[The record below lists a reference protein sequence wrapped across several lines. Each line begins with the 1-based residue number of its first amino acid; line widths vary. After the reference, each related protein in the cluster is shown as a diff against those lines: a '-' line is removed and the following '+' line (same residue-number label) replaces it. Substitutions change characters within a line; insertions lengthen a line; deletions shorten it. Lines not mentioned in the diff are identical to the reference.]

1 MKTPEFT
8 LEDFEIAMLYV
19 STRPNTV
26 PQKIKVTTHFY
37 QYLVAKFQETVVL
50 EKDDSPRGY
59 YAQFTGIPIEIDD
72 TIENEYY
79 ELVYKETTNVETQEK
94 ENRLRNA

>member
-8 LEDFEIAMLYV
+8 LEDFKIAMLYV
-19 STRPNTV
+19 STCPNTV
-26 PQKIKVTTHFY
+26 PKKIKVTHNFY
-37 QYLVAKFQETVVL
+37 NYLAAKFTEDVIH

-59 YAQFTGIPIEIDD
+59 HIHFTDIPIEIDN

-79 ELVYKETTNVETQEK
+79 ELVYKEDK
-94 ENRLRNA
+94 K

>member
-8 LEDFEIAMLYV
+8 LEDFKIAMLYV

-26 PQKIKVTTHFY
+26 PKKIKVTHYFY
-37 QYLVAKFQETVVL
+37 NYLVAKFTEDVIH
-50 EKDDSPRGY
+50 EKDDSSRGY
-59 YAQFTGIPIEIDD
+59 YSCFTGIPIEIDD

-79 ELVYKETTNVETQEK
+79 ELIYE
-94 ENRLRNA
+94 EN

>member
-1 MKTPEFT
+1 MKTPKFT
-8 LEDFEIAMLYV
+8 LEDLKIAMLYV

-26 PQKIKVTTHFY
+26 PKKIKVTHNFY
-37 QYLVAKFQETVVL
+37 NYLVAKFTEDVIH

-59 YAQFTGIPIEIDD
+59 NTHFTGIPIEIDD

-79 ELVYKETTNVETQEK
+79 ELVYE
-94 ENRLRNA
+94 EN

>member
-1 MKTPEFT
+1 MKAPEFT

-19 STRPNTV
+19 STRQNTT
-26 PQKIKVTTHFY
+26 PKKIKVTSKFY
-37 QYLVAKFQETVVL
+37 HYLAAKVTEDVIH

-59 YAQFTGIPIEIDD
+59 YTHFTGILIEIDD

-79 ELVYKETTNVETQEK
+79 ELVY
-94 ENRLRNA
+94 

>member
-8 LEDFEIAMLYV
+8 LEDFKIAMLYV

-26 PQKIKVTTHFY
+26 PKKIKVTHNFY
-37 QYLVAKFQETVVL
+37 NYLAAKFTEDVIH

-59 YAQFTGIPIEIDD
+59 HTHFTGIPVESDD

-79 ELVYKETTNVETQEK
+79 ELVYKEEDNDD
-94 ENRLRNA
+94 